1 MYTPADLPDQWR
13 ALAEQQRRLGAEA
26 QAHTLEYCA
35 AELREVLRV
44 TSGELLSLRQAA
56 DESGYS
62 TEHLGRLIREGKIPN
77 SGRKSR
83 PLVRRSDLPLKPG
96 FTNRKRA
103 FQAKGGYLVDRLFR
117 DIRTSK
123 YGADDVQD

>member
-1 MYTPADLPDQWR
+1 MCTPADLPDQWR
-13 ALAEQQRRLGAEA
+13 ALAAKQRQLGAEA

-35 AELREVLRV
+35 AELREVLRA

-56 DESGYS
+56 EESGYS
-62 TEHLGRLIREGKIPN
+62 TEHLGRLMREGKIQN
-77 SGRKSR
+77 CGRKAR
-83 PLVRRSDLPLKPG
+83 PLLRRSDLPVKPG
-96 FTNRKRA
+96 CAKKNLA
-103 FQAKGGYLVDRLFR
+103 FATQSDYILDRLFR

>member
-1 MYTPADLPDQWR
+1 MCTPADLPDLWR
-13 ALAEQQRRLGAEA
+13 ALAAKQRRLGAEA

-35 AELREVLRV
+35 AELREVLRA
-44 TSGELLSLRQAA
+44 TNGELLNLRQAA
-56 DESGYS
+56 EESGYS
-62 TEHLGRLIREGKIPN
+62 TEHLSRLIREGKVPN

-83 PLVRRSDLPLKPG
+83 PLVRRNDLPIKPG
-96 FTNRKRA
+96 HKNKKLAFTP
-103 FQAKGGYLVDRLFR
+103 QSDYIVDRLFR